1 MDGLH
6 AENDRPKLGLY
17 QVKHGSINGLAS
29 ICVKTKLKIDE
40 DLWTARQNLAINLRR
55 AMADCDRLRDKPN
68 KAVALESITEVGKS
82 VINRLLKPKNQ
93 DDPYPTLETLVRL
106 ANGLG
111 IGLYELVIDSRD
123 MRELSERGPHREPER
138 VEKVRS
144 LKSR

>member
-1 MDGLH
+1 M
-6 AENDRPKLGLY
+6 AECDKLR
-17 QVKHGSINGLAS
+17 
-29 ICVKTKLKIDE
+29 E
-40 DLWTARQNLAINLRR
+40 
-55 AMADCDRLRDKPN
+55 KPN
-68 KAVALESITEVGKS
+68 KAVALESITDVGKS

-123 MRELSERGPHREPER
+123 MRELSDRGLHREPER

>member
-6 AENDRPKLGLY
+6 VENHRPKLGLY
-17 QVKHGSINGLAS
+17 QVKHGSSNGLAS
-29 ICVKTKLKIDE
+29 LCVKTKLKIEDE
-40 DLWTARQNLAINLRR
+40 LWDARQTLAINLRR
-55 AMADCDRLRDKPN
+55 AMAECDKLREKPN
-68 KAVALESITEVGKS
+68 KAVALESITDVGKS

-123 MRELSERGPHREPER
+123 MRELSDRGLHREPER